1 MYRGYDMKNG
11 LPPRIYRD
19 AQEIKRDIA
28 IINDR
33 IEEAN
38 SMLDIRS
45 LIIDILVSDNKDN
58 PEILIFDLE
67 DAIKEAKSALE
78 LLKSLNEELL
88 MLEDEILEVRC
99 RI

>member
-19 AQEIKRDIA
+19 PQEIKRDIA
-28 IINDR
+28 NINNR

-58 PEILIFDLE
+58 PELLIWDLE
-67 DAIKEAKSALE
+67 DAIAEAKSALE
-78 LLKSLNEELL
+78 LLNSLNEELL
-88 MLEDEILEVRC
+88 LLEDEILEVRC